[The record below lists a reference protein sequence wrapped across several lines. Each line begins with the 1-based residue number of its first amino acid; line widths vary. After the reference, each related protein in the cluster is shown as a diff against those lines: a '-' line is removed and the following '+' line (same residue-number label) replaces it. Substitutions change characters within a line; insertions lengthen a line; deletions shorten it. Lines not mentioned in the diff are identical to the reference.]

1 MTSPKPMLLASVL
14 ALGLTLTACV
24 SSGVSTSA
32 PASST
37 SLSSP
42 ALTATAIPS
51 VSAAASPTAAP
62 APTYPANVEDL
73 PDSSPL
79 EVETY
84 DVEPFD
90 THIQVFYTIPAKGW
104 FSWVGAFKPGGEI
117 DPPNSVVG
125 LSILNVIN
133 VVQDGCTGHLAADPP
148 VGPTVEDMATALSRL
163 KPFVLSIP
171 PTDVTIDGFRGKHL
185 ELTVPYLKLGGT
197 ADEPTFADCTDGQLW
212 SYIGPPLSFANHA
225 YRHPGQAEQIY
236 RPHPDDRC
244 PAG

>member
-1 MTSPKPMLLASVL
+1 MLLVGVL
-14 ALGLTLTACV
+14 ALGLTLAACA
-24 SSGVSTSA
+24 SGGVSIGA
-32 PASST
+32 PASSS
-37 SLSSP
+37 SLPSP
-42 ALTATAIPS
+42 TPIAAAPS
-51 VSAAASPTAAP
+51 MRAVASPTAVP

-73 PDSSPL
+73 ADFSPL

-84 DVEPFD
+84 YVEPFD
-90 THIQVFYTIPAKGW
+90 TDIQVFYTIPAKGW

-171 PTDVTIDGFRGKHL
+171 PSDVTIDGFRGKHL

-236 RPHPDDRC
+236 RPHPDDPC